1 MDDLGV
7 LVMHSFLCKSWIH
20 RIMRA
25 VNALKDLKYYQQA
38 LTHISH
44 SQDSNNERLEFLGD
58 AVLQLVVS
66 EEIYKRFPEFDE
78 GEMSL
83 ARANIVNGANLA
95 EVFHHLN
102 LSGEVLLSK
111 GTANLP
117 EERKLSIYAGVME
130 ALVGAKYLEDGFQ
143 GATELIQEIFKF
155 DELDWSLLV
164 QKDIKTQLQEYLQKE
179 GIEFPTFHY
188 EHNTHN
194 GNHQVSATFMN
205 QKFRGIAKL
214 KKMAEQDLCS
224 QLLQEALHDKN

>member
-1 MDDLGV
+1 M
-7 LVMHSFLCKSWIH
+7 MS
-20 RIMRA
+20 A
-25 VNALKDLKYYQQA
+25 VSALKELKYFKQA

-58 AVLQLVVS
+58 AVIQLVVS
-66 EEIYKRFPEFDE
+66 QEIYERFPEFDE

-95 EVFHHLN
+95 EVFHKLK
-102 LSGEVLLSK
+102 LSDEVLLSK

-130 ALVGAKYLEDGFQ
+130 ALVGAQYLEDGFQ
-143 GATELIQEIFKF
+143 GVTKLIQEIFRF

-164 QKDIKTQLQEYLQKE
+164 QKDIKTQLQEYLQKA
-179 GIEFPTFHY
+179 GIDFPTFHY
-188 EHNTHN
+188 EHSTHN

-205 QKFRGIAKL
+205 QKFRGTAKL
-214 KKMAEQDLCS
+214 KKIAEQDLCS
-224 QLLQEALHDKN
+224 QLLQKALHDKN

>member
-1 MDDLGV
+1 
-7 LVMHSFLCKSWIH
+7 
-20 RIMRA
+20 MRA
-25 VNALKDLKYYQQA
+25 VHALKELKYYHQA

-44 SQDSNNERLEFLGD
+44 SQVSNNERLEFLGD

-95 EVFHHLN
+95 EVFHELK
-102 LSGEVLLSK
+102 LSGEIMLSK

-130 ALVGAKYLEDGFQ
+130 ALVGAQYLEHGFK
-143 GATELIQEIFKF
+143 GVTKLIQEIFKF

-164 QKDIKTQLQEYLQKE
+164 QKDIKTQLQEYLHKE
-179 GIEFPTFHY
+179 GIDFPTFHY
-188 EHNTHN
+188 KHTSHD
-194 GNHQVSATFMN
+194 GNHQVSTTFMN
-205 QKFRGIAKL
+205 QKFRGTAKL

>member
-7 LVMHSFLCKSWIH
+7 LVMHSFLFKSWIH
-20 RIMRA
+20 RMMSA
-25 VNALKDLKYYQQA
+25 VSALKELKYFKQA

-58 AVLQLVVS
+58 AVIQLVVS
-66 EEIYKRFPEFDE
+66 QEIYERFPEFDE

-95 EVFHHLN
+95 EVFHKLK
-102 LSGEVLLSK
+102 LSDEVLLSK

-130 ALVGAKYLEDGFQ
+130 ALVGAHYLEDGFQ
-143 GATELIQEIFKF
+143 GVTKLIQEIFRF

-164 QKDIKTQLQEYLQKE
+164 QKDIKTQLQEYLQKV
-179 GIEFPTFHY
+179 GIDFPTFHY
-188 EHNTHN
+188 EHSTHN
-194 GNHQVSATFMN
+194 GNHLVSATFMH
-205 QKFRGIAKL
+205 QKFSGTAKL

-224 QLLQEALHDKN
+224 QLLQEALHGKN

>member
-1 MDDLGV
+1 M
-7 LVMHSFLCKSWIH
+7 MS
-20 RIMRA
+20 A
-25 VNALKDLKYYQQA
+25 VSALKELKYFKQA

-58 AVLQLVVS
+58 AVIQLVVS
-66 EEIYKRFPEFDE
+66 QEIYERFPEFDE

-95 EVFHHLN
+95 EVFHKLK
-102 LSGEVLLSK
+102 LSDEVLLSK

-130 ALVGAKYLEDGFQ
+130 ALVGAQYLEDGFQ
-143 GATELIQEIFKF
+143 GVTKLIQEIFRF

-164 QKDIKTQLQEYLQKE
+164 QKDIKTQLQEYLQKA
-179 GIEFPTFHY
+179 GIDFPTFHY
-188 EHNTHN
+188 EHSTHN

-205 QKFRGIAKL
+205 QKFRGTAKL
-214 KKMAEQDLCS
+214 KKIAEQDLCS
-224 QLLQEALHDKN
+224 QLLQEALHGKN

>member
-1 MDDLGV
+1 M
-7 LVMHSFLCKSWIH
+7 MS
-20 RIMRA
+20 A
-25 VNALKDLKYYQQA
+25 VSALKELKYFKQA

-58 AVLQLVVS
+58 AVIQLVVS
-66 EEIYKRFPEFDE
+66 QEIYERFPEFDE

-95 EVFHHLN
+95 EVFHKLK
-102 LSGEVLLSK
+102 LSDEVLLSK

-130 ALVGAKYLEDGFQ
+130 ALVGAHYLEDGFQ
-143 GATELIQEIFKF
+143 GVTKLIQEIFRF

-164 QKDIKTQLQEYLQKE
+164 QKDIKTQLQEYLQKA
-179 GIEFPTFHY
+179 GIDFPTFHY
-188 EHNTHN
+188 EHSTHN

-205 QKFRGIAKL
+205 QKFRGTAKL
-214 KKMAEQDLCS
+214 KKIAEQDLCS
-224 QLLQEALHDKN
+224 QLLQEALHGKN

>member
-20 RIMRA
+20 KIMRA

-66 EEIYKRFPEFDE
+66 EEIYKRFPAFDE

-83 ARANIVNGANLA
+83 ARANIVNGVNLA
-95 EVFHHLN
+95 EVFNKLG

-130 ALVGAKYLEDGFQ
+130 ALVGAQYLENGLQ
-143 GATELIQEIFKF
+143 GVTKLIQEIFLF

-164 QKDIKTQLQEYLQKE
+164 QKDTKTQLQEYLQKE
-179 GIEFPTFHY
+179 GIDFPTFHY
-188 EHNTHN
+188 EQSPHND
-194 GNHQVSATFMN
+194 NHSISAIFMD
-205 QKFRGIAKL
+205 QKFKGTSKL
-214 KKMAEQDLCS
+214 KKLAEQDLCS
-224 QLLQEALHDKN
+224 QLLQEALHGKS

>member
-1 MDDLGV
+1 M
-7 LVMHSFLCKSWIH
+7 MS
-20 RIMRA
+20 A
-25 VNALKDLKYYQQA
+25 VSALKELKHYKQA

-58 AVLQLVVS
+58 AVIQLVVS
-66 EEIYKRFPEFDE
+66 QEIYERFPEFDE

-95 EVFHHLN
+95 EVFHKLK
-102 LSGEVLLSK
+102 LSDEVLLSK

-130 ALVGAKYLEDGFQ
+130 ALVGAQYLEDGFQ
-143 GATELIQEIFKF
+143 GVTKLIQEIFRF

-179 GIEFPTFHY
+179 GIDFPTFHY
-188 EHNTHN
+188 EHSTHN

-205 QKFRGIAKL
+205 QKFRGTAKL
-214 KKMAEQDLCS
+214 KKIAEQDLCS
-224 QLLQEALHDKN
+224 QLLQKALHDKN

>member
-1 MDDLGV
+1 M
-7 LVMHSFLCKSWIH
+7 MS
-20 RIMRA
+20 A
-25 VNALKDLKYYQQA
+25 VSALKELKYFKQA

-58 AVLQLVVS
+58 AVIQLVVS
-66 EEIYKRFPEFDE
+66 QEIYERFPEFDE

-83 ARANIVNGANLA
+83 ARANIVNGTNLA
-95 EVFHHLN
+95 EVFHKLK
-102 LSGEVLLSK
+102 LSEEVLLSK

-130 ALVGAKYLEDGFQ
+130 ALVGAHYLEHGFQ
-143 GATELIQEIFKF
+143 GVTKLIQEIFRF

-164 QKDIKTQLQEYLQKE
+164 QKDIKTQLQEYLQKA
-179 GIEFPTFHY
+179 GIDFPTFHY
-188 EHNTHN
+188 EHSTHN

-205 QKFRGIAKL
+205 QKFRGTAKL
-214 KKMAEQDLCS
+214 KKIAEQDLCS

>member
-1 MDDLGV
+1 
-7 LVMHSFLCKSWIH
+7 
-20 RIMRA
+20 MRA

-78 GEMSL
+78 GDMSL

-117 EERKLSIYAGVME
+117 EERKLSIYAGAME

-143 GATELIQEIFKF
+143 GVTELIQEIFKF

-164 QKDIKTQLQEYLQKE
+164 QKDIKMVPYKIV
-179 GIEFPTFHY
+179 GAD
-188 EHNTHN
+188 N
-194 GNHQVSATFMN
+194 GDAWIDVKGDKLAPPQISAEV
-205 QKFRGIAKL
+205 L
-214 KKMAEQDLCS
+214 KKMKKTEG
-224 QLLQEALHDKN
+224 KK

>member
-1 MDDLGV
+1 
-7 LVMHSFLCKSWIH
+7 
-20 RIMRA
+20 MRA
-25 VNALKDLKYYQQA
+25 VNALKELKYYHQA

-44 SQDSNNERLEFLGD
+44 SQVSNNERLEFLGD

-83 ARANIVNGANLA
+83 ARI
-95 EVFHHLN
+95 
-102 LSGEVLLSK
+102 LSK

-130 ALVGAKYLEDGFQ
+130 ALVGAQYLEHGFK
-143 GATELIQEIFKF
+143 GATKLIQEIFKF

-179 GIEFPTFHY
+179 GIDFPTFHY
-188 EHNTHN
+188 KHTSHN
-194 GNHQVSATFMN
+194 GNHQVSTTFMN
-205 QKFRGIAKL
+205 QKFRGTAKL